1 MSSSLVIGGSLSGLL
16 AARILSNHF
25 DQVTLIE
32 RDTFPDGPDFRS
44 GVPQSRHLHILLL
57 KGKELFTHYFPGLET
72 DLLTHGA
79 VEADAGTE
87 FLTVSIFGRIVPVP
101 NTGLH
106 LLLCSRNLI
115 EHYVR
120 QRLKALKNVRLVT
133 QAEVTGY
140 LTANGKSGGSSDQI
154 TGVQLR
160 SRGGENFPTALQA
173 DLIVDTSGRTSQTV
187 EWLASLGYPRPETTI
202 VNSHLGYA
210 TRWYRRP
217 DGYPSPWKGVIV
229 SVKPPHNPR
238 GGALFPAEGEQ
249 WTVTLAG
256 TNACYPPTEEAGFLE
271 FARELSDPFI
281 YDAIRDAEPVSPIYG
296 YRRTENQWRHYER
309 LPRWPGGLVV
319 MGDAACGFNPVYGQG
334 MTSAAMGAALL
345 DEQLQAGRIFSPAF
359 GQTYQRKFA
368 KFLETPWLMA
378 TGEDFRWEKTEGV
391 RPGVLTRFVQAY
403 MDRVIKLSRR
413 DPRAGGAFLK
423 VVHLLEPPT
432 SLFHPAILFPALL
445 QNNEE

>member
-1 MSSSLVIGGSLSGLL
+1 MPSSLIIGGSLSGLL
-16 AARILSNHF
+16 AARVLSTHF
-25 DQVTLIE
+25 DQVTLLE
-32 RDTFPDGPDFRS
+32 RDTFPDGPEFRN

-57 KGKELFTHYFPGLET
+57 KGKELFTQYFPGLEA
-72 DLLTHGA
+72 DLLAHGA
-79 VEADAGTE
+79 VQADAGTE
-87 FLTVSIFGRIVPVP
+87 FLTVSTFGRIVPVS
-101 NTGLH
+101 NTGLR
-106 LLLCSRNLI
+106 LLLSSRNLI
-115 EHYVR
+115 EHHVR
-120 QRLKALKNVRLVT
+120 QCLKGVKNVQILT

-140 LTANGKSGGSSDQI
+140 LTGNTPDQI

-160 SRGGENFPTALQA
+160 ARGGETIPTTLHA
-173 DLIVDTSGRTSQTV
+173 DLIVDASGRSSQTAD
-187 EWLASLGYPRPETTI
+187 WLATLGYPHPEMTV

-217 DGYPSPWKGVIV
+217 NGYQSPWKGAIV
-229 SVKPPHNPR
+229 GVRPPHNPR
-238 GGALFPAEGEQ
+238 GGALFPAEGGQ

-256 TNACYPPTEEAGFLE
+256 INACYPPTDDAGFLE
-271 FARELSDPFI
+271 FARALADPVI
-281 YDAIRDAEPVSPIYG
+281 YEAIRDAEPVSPIYG

-345 DEQLQAGRIFSPAF
+345 DKQLQTEKRFTPAF
-359 GQTYQRKFA
+359 GQAYQRKLA

-378 TGEDFRWEKTEGV
+378 TGEDFRWENTEGA
-391 RPGVLTRFVQAY
+391 RPGGATRLVQGY
-403 MDRVIKLSRR
+403 LDRVIKLARR
-413 DPRAGGAFLK
+413 DPRAGRAFLK

-445 QNNEE
+445 QKKGE